1 MLCFKCEDSAVMK
14 YVELFLSF
22 TGRINRSQY
31 WLGTFVLA
39 VFILGPAYFVYEP
52 YSEESKRY
60 VDIASLTMLWPGLA
74 LQIKRWHDRNKSG
87 WWVLINFIPL
97 IGVIWAII
105 ENGFLSGN
113 SGENQYGEAQGTL
126 TANET

>member
-1 MLCFKCEDSAVMK
+1 MK
-14 YVELFLSF
+14 YVALFLSF

-39 VFILGPAYFVYEP
+39 VIILGPAYFAYEP

-60 VDIASLTMLWPGLA
+60 VDSALLTMLWPGLS

-87 WWVLINFIPL
+87 WWALINFIPL

-105 ENGFLSGN
+105 ENGFLPGN
-113 SGENQYGEAQGTL
+113 PGENQYG
-126 TANET
+126 

>member
-1 MLCFKCEDSAVMK
+1 ME

-22 TGRINRSQY
+22 AGRINRSQY

-39 VFILGPAYFVYEP
+39 VVILGPAYFVYEP

-60 VDIASLTMLWPGLA
+60 VDIASLAMLWPGLA

-105 ENGFLSGN
+105 ENGFLPGN
-113 SGENQYGEAQGTL
+113 SGENRYGEAQGTL